1 MSKLDD
7 AIKRIKILE
16 CPTGEVETRIAGILE
31 GYGVA
36 DKNHIEVKRH
46 EGPRKNGAE
55 EFRAKIS
62 GDNNQSVIVFAKS
75 GVDDYVAKVTDAYV
89 K

>member
-1 MSKLDD
+1 M
-7 AIKRIKILE
+7 
-16 CPTGEVETRIAGILE
+16 
-31 GYGVA
+31 
-36 DKNHIEVKRH
+36 
-46 EGPRKNGAE
+46 RKYGAE

-75 GVDDYVAKVTDAYV
+75 GVDDYVAKVTDAYI